1 MENTHYRVSLQLQED
16 SANFAAVTQMIDD
29 DPIHTDQQT
38 PNTTNPYDNLF
49 CFSDLKQGDHPLKL
63 PIYSVEQKS
72 MASLMQL
79 LDSRNCPDYA
89 LPKIIDWANHAYKS
103 GFNFHP
109 KTKDLNNNLKWI
121 SKAVSNADQIL
132 PSISTL
138 QLKNKDKLVDV

>member
-89 LPKIIDWANHAYKS
+89 LPKSLTGPTMHTNQ
-103 GFNFHP
+103 
-109 KTKDLNNNLKWI
+109 DL
-121 SKAVSNADQIL
+121 
-132 PSISTL
+132 IST
-138 QLKNKDKLVDV
+138 QRPKISTII